1 MEGKEALEFHVR
13 EKCAVTGIP
22 LQNMKLKENLLLCGI
37 VRGKKLITPS
47 GKDTIELNDT
57 VIVVTTHK
65 CLRGISDILR

>member
-1 MEGKEALEFHVR
+1 
-13 EKCAVTGIP
+13 
-22 LQNMKLKENLLLCGI
+22 MKLKENLLLCGI